1 MDRADGRII
10 IVGLECNH
18 EGNMRLCEF
27 SPYSFKDRYFGF
39 VKGLGKITTDW
50 IADVLKPY
58 IDEKYPTLPERE
70 FTGIGGSSMGGLM
83 SVYAVGLRSDVFSK
97 AACVSPFYEHIFG
110 KLVDEVSNADF
121 NPDTKI
127 YISWGRKEFRGS
139 KGLALGTEKNLIM
152 TRIFSTKGARVFP
165 HLMIEGEH
173 TEASWETELPMWFYE
188 LDLIDL

>member
-1 MDRADGRII
+1 
-10 IVGLECNH
+10 
-18 EGNMRLCEF
+18 
-27 SPYSFKDRYFGF
+27 
-39 VKGLGKITTDW
+39 
-50 IADVLKPY
+50 
-58 IDEKYPTLPERE
+58 
-70 FTGIGGSSMGGLM
+70 MGGLM